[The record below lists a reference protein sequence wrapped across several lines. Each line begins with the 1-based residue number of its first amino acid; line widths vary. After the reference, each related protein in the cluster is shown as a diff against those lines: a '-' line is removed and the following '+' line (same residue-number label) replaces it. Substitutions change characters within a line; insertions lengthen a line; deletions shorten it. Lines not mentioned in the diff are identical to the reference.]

1 MYKLA
6 SRKLH
11 AANQELAYT
20 SPYSGINVLRTGTA
34 TQGGYY
40 PWYGDTPSGIGVPYY
55 DGRGAFRPINTPGA
69 RGMRSSQ
76 FGKKKPSRKKQTPTK
91 KHTGWCIKK
100 RRVVKVYKIKG
111 LSGKR
116 YYDKK
121 KVPKRTRCYK
131 TKREAQNAKGTRKRK
146 RKYNKKTG
154 KYTYVYTI
162 EPTSGHSRSANS
174 HWNRS
179 RCAGRSEAN
188 CGSNPNCGWSAGQCY
203 NKSGGG
209 NRYQGPMGPNGFGRS
224 SFGRVVNPANRY
236 NYQSQQYATNVGTP
250 TVKQMY
256 SIAHTPAYQYPV
268 GSMVGGNQTWYTPKQ
283 NLSGYG
289 F

>member
-6 SRKLH
+6 PRKVG
-11 AANQELAYT
+11 AANQELAYV
-20 SPYSGINVLRTGTA
+20 SPYSKINVLRTGTT

-40 PWYGDTPSGIGVPYY
+40 PWYGDSSSGMGVPYY
-55 DGRGAFRPINTPGA
+55 NKIGAFMPTSRFGV
-69 RGMRSSQ
+69 SSS
-76 FGKKKPSRKKQTPTK
+76 FGKKKPKRKSVPTK

-100 RRVVKVYKIKG
+100 KRVVKVYKVKG

-146 RKYNKKTG
+146 YSKKTG
-154 KYTYVYTI
+154 KYYYVYNYDNLGT
-162 EPTSGHSRSANS
+162 GG
-174 HWNRS
+174 RS
-179 RCAGRSEAN
+179 RHRHNAGKLGGTGCSRRYNQED
-188 CGSNPNCGWSAGQCY
+188 CGSNPNCKWEYGRCSTRGR
-203 NKSGGG
+203 GGHTSS
-209 NRYQGPMGPNGFGRS
+209 YQGPMNKQG
-224 SFGRVVNPANRY
+224 FGRVVNPANRY
-236 NYQSQQYATNVGTP
+236 NYQVQQYATNVGTP
-250 TVKQMY
+250 TVKQMH

-268 GSMVGGNQTWYTPKQ
+268 GSMVGGNQTWYTPSQ